1 MARRNRYKERSKIW
15 PWVSFVVFGLVATL
29 LGYSVIKKE
38 SPAAV
43 LKSIF
48 ASDLAEDDV
57 RRLSKTELVRLAEE
71 QSLKIVELEGA
82 LQSCQA
88 GDGYQKGIIK
98 TSSASLNLRSE
109 ASLESDILI
118 KIPVGSQVSIVYYD
132 DRELFLDGAMGRW
145 CRIKYA
151 DQEGWA
157 WGNYVEKI

>member
-1 MARRNRYKERSKIW
+1 MARRSRYKERSKIW

-48 ASDLAEDDV
+48 ASDLQEDDV
-57 RRLSKTELVRLAEE
+57 RRLSKSELVALAEE
-71 QSLKIVELEGA
+71 QSLKLAELEGA

-88 GDGYQKGIIK
+88 GDGYQKGVIK
-98 TSSASLNLRSE
+98 TSSPTLNLRSE
-109 ASLESDILI
+109 ASLESDVLI

-132 DRELFLDGAMGRW
+132 DRELLLDGAMGRW

-157 WGNYVEKI
+157 WGNYVEKL